1 MLQRDCSVFRAVT
14 VIGDAWSWMVLR
26 EALIHDVRRFDAFQQ
41 RLGIARST
49 LTLRLERLVAAQVL
63 DRQGPEYVPSQRG
76 SDFLGCLLTAL
87 HFGDTW
93 CADGAPP
100 PVEVVHRECGQRM
113 HAVLACDNCHR
124 EVLAREVRF
133 DRRPEPVRRPQGP
146 ISRQR
151 MPGLDLLERN
161 GPDSIARTM
170 RVAGDM
176 WSSLIIQESFFGT
189 RRFDDFHRRLG
200 IATNILS
207 HRLSRLVELGIL
219 TQADG
224 YHLTEKGLALY
235 PVPLAMLAWGDRWL
249 SGGSPPI
256 TLTHAPCGQPF
267 AALLTCSACQREVRR
282 EDLTI
287 TPSSVLAPS
296 TRA

>member
-26 EALIHDVRRFDAFQQ
+26 EALIHDVRRFDGFQQ

-49 LTLRLERLVAAQVL
+49 LTLRLERLVAAHIL
-63 DRQGPEYVPSQRG
+63 ERQGPEYLPTRRG
-76 SDFLGCLLTAL
+76 ADFLGCLLAAL

-93 CADGAPP
+93 CTEDGGPP
-100 PVEVVHRECGQRM
+100 PVEVIHRECGQRM
-113 HAVLACDNCHR
+113 HAVLACDSCHR
-124 EVLAREVRF
+124 AVLAREVRF
-133 DRRPEPVRRPQGP
+133 DRRPEPVRRPQG
-146 ISRQR
+146 SVGRQR

-170 RVAGDM
+170 QVVGDM

-189 RRFDDFHRRLG
+189 HRFDDFHRRLG

-224 YHLTEKGLALY
+224 YHLTEKGLALC
-235 PVPLAMLAWGDRWL
+235 PVPLAMLTWGDRWL
-249 SGGSPPI
+249 SDGAPPI
-256 TLTHAPCGQPF
+256 TLSHVPCGQPF
-267 AALLTCSACQREVRR
+267 AALLTCSACRREVDRG
-282 EDLTI
+282 DLSI
-287 TPSSVLAPS
+287 ALSSSLA
-296 TRA
+296 R